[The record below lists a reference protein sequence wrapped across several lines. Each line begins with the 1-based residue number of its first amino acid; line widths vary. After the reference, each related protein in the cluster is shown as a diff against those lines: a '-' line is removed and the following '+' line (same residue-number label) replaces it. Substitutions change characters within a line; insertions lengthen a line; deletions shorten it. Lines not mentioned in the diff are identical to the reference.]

1 MTFKRSNIYAAILSF
16 LMIVAAL
23 WIQLTYQLEPCPL
36 CITQRIIFIVLVLLF
51 VFFVWLPLNFFVRII
66 YLLAIG
72 ITSIVGLIFS
82 ARHVLIQQKY
92 ITVPAE
98 CGIDLDYMFENF
110 PLMEAFNL
118 LFQGTGDCSKVDWTF
133 YGLSL
138 PMMAFLG
145 YLFFLIY
152 ALFIFKKLKNDI
164 KY

>member
-16 LMIVAAL
+16 LMIIAAL

-36 CITQRIIFIVLVLLF
+36 CITQRIIFIVLGLLF

-82 ARHVLIQQKY
+82 VRHVLIQQKY

-152 ALFIFKKLKNDI
+152 ALFIFKKI
-164 KY
+164 KK

>member
-1 MTFKRSNIYAAILSF
+1 
-16 LMIVAAL
+16 
-23 WIQLTYQLEPCPL
+23 
-36 CITQRIIFIVLVLLF
+36 VLGLLF

-72 ITSIVGLIFS
+72 ITSIAGLIFS

-92 ITVPAE
+92 IMVPAE

-118 LFQGTGDCSKVDWTF
+118 LFQGTGDCSRVDWTF

-152 ALFIFKKLKNDI
+152 ALFIFKKI
-164 KY
+164 KK

>member
-1 MTFKRSNIYAAILSF
+1 MTFKRSNIYAALLSF

-36 CITQRIIFIVLVLLF
+36 CITQRIIFIVLGLLF
-51 VFFVWLPLNFFVRII
+51 VFFVWLPLNLFVRII

-82 ARHVLIQQKY
+82 VRHILIQQKY

-152 ALFIFKKLKNDI
+152 ALVIFKKI
-164 KY
+164 KK

>member
-1 MTFKRSNIYAAILSF
+1 MTFKRSNIYAALLSF

-23 WIQLTYQLEPCPL
+23 WIQLTYQLDPCPL
-36 CITQRIIFIVLVLLF
+36 CITQRIIFIVLGLLF

-82 ARHVLIQQKY
+82 VRHVLIQQKY

-110 PLMEAFNL
+110 PLIEAFNL

-152 ALFIFKKLKNDI
+152 ALFIFKKI
-164 KY
+164 KK

>member
-1 MTFKRSNIYAAILSF
+1 MTFKRSNIYAALLSF

-36 CITQRIIFIVLVLLF
+36 CITQRIIFIVLGLLF

-66 YLLAIG
+66 YLIAIG

-152 ALFIFKKLKNDI
+152 ALFIFKKI
-164 KY
+164 KK

>member
-1 MTFKRSNIYAAILSF
+1 MTFKRSNIYAALLSF

-36 CITQRIIFIVLVLLF
+36 CITQRIIFIVLGLLF

-92 ITVPAE
+92 IMVPAE

-152 ALFIFKKLKNDI
+152 ALFIFKKI
-164 KY
+164 KK

>member
-1 MTFKRSNIYAAILSF
+1 MTFKRSNIYAALLSF

-36 CITQRIIFIVLVLLF
+36 CITQRIIFIVLGLLF

-98 CGIDLDYMFENF
+98 CGIDLEYMFENF

-118 LFQGTGDCSKVDWTF
+118 LFQGTGDCSKVDWSF

-152 ALFIFKKLKNDI
+152 ALFIFKKI
-164 KY
+164 KK

>member
-16 LMIVAAL
+16 SMIVAAL

-36 CITQRIIFIVLVLLF
+36 CITQRIIFIVLGLLF

-66 YLLAIG
+66 YLIAIG

-152 ALFIFKKLKNDI
+152 ALFIFKKI
-164 KY
+164 KK

>member
-1 MTFKRSNIYAAILSF
+1 
-16 LMIVAAL
+16 MIVAAL

-36 CITQRIIFIVLVLLF
+36 CITQRIIFIVLGLLF

-92 ITVPAE
+92 IMVPAE

-152 ALFIFKKLKNDI
+152 ALFIFKKI
-164 KY
+164 KK

>member
-1 MTFKRSNIYAAILSF
+1 
-16 LMIVAAL
+16 MIVAAL

-36 CITQRIIFIVLVLLF
+36 CITQRIIFIVLGLLF

-152 ALFIFKKLKNDI
+152 ALFIFKKI
-164 KY
+164 KK

>member
-1 MTFKRSNIYAAILSF
+1 MTFKRSNIYAALLSF

-36 CITQRIIFIVLVLLF
+36 CITQRIIFIVLGLLF
-51 VFFVWLPLNFFVRII
+51 VFFVWLPLNFFVRTI
-66 YLLAIG
+66 YLIAIG

-152 ALFIFKKLKNDI
+152 ALFIFKKI
-164 KY
+164 KK

>member
-36 CITQRIIFIVLVLLF
+36 CITQRIIFIVLGLLF

-98 CGIDLDYMFENF
+98 CGVDLDYMFENF

-118 LFQGTGDCSKVDWTF
+118 LFQGTGDCSRVDWTF

-152 ALFIFKKLKNDI
+152 ALFIFKKI
-164 KY
+164 KK

>member
-1 MTFKRSNIYAAILSF
+1 MTFKRSNIYAALLSF

-36 CITQRIIFIVLVLLF
+36 CITQRIIFIVLGLLF

-118 LFQGTGDCSKVDWTF
+118 LFQGTGDCSRVDWTF

-152 ALFIFKKLKNDI
+152 ALFIFKKI
-164 KY
+164 KK

>member
-1 MTFKRSNIYAAILSF
+1 MTFKRSNIFAALLSF

-36 CITQRIIFIVLVLLF
+36 CITQRIIFIVLGLLF

-82 ARHVLIQQKY
+82 VRHVLIQQKY

-152 ALFIFKKLKNDI
+152 ALFIFKKI
-164 KY
+164 KK

>member
-1 MTFKRSNIYAAILSF
+1 

-36 CITQRIIFIVLVLLF
+36 CITQRIIFIVLGLLF

-82 ARHVLIQQKY
+82 VRHVLIQQKY

-152 ALFIFKKLKNDI
+152 ALFIFKKI
-164 KY
+164 KK

>member
-1 MTFKRSNIYAAILSF
+1 MTFKRSNIYAALLSF

-36 CITQRIIFIVLVLLF
+36 CITQRIIFIVLGLLF

-72 ITSIVGLIFS
+72 ITSIVGVIFS
-82 ARHVLIQQKY
+82 VRHVLIQQKY

-152 ALFIFKKLKNDI
+152 ALFIFKKI
-164 KY
+164 KK

>member
-1 MTFKRSNIYAAILSF
+1 MTFKRSNIYAALLSF

-36 CITQRIIFIVLVLLF
+36 CITQRIIFIVLGLLF

-152 ALFIFKKLKNDI
+152 ALFIFKKI
-164 KY
+164 KK

>member
-1 MTFKRSNIYAAILSF
+1 
-16 LMIVAAL
+16 MIVAAL

-36 CITQRIIFIVLVLLF
+36 CITQRIIFIVLGLLF

-72 ITSIVGLIFS
+72 ITSIAGLIFS

-92 ITVPAE
+92 IMVPAE

-118 LFQGTGDCSKVDWTF
+118 LFQGTGDCSRVDWTF

-152 ALFIFKKLKNDI
+152 ALFVFKKI
-164 KY
+164 KK

>member
-1 MTFKRSNIYAAILSF
+1 
-16 LMIVAAL
+16 MIVAAL

-36 CITQRIIFIVLVLLF
+36 CITQRIIFIVLGLLF

-118 LFQGTGDCSKVDWTF
+118 LFQGTGDCSKVDWSF

-152 ALFIFKKLKNDI
+152 ALFIFKKI
-164 KY
+164 KK

>member
-1 MTFKRSNIYAAILSF
+1 MTFKRSNIYAALLSF

-36 CITQRIIFIVLVLLF
+36 CITQRIIFIVLGLLF
-51 VFFVWLPLNFFVRII
+51 VFFVWLPLNLFVRII

-152 ALFIFKKLKNDI
+152 ALVIFKKI
-164 KY
+164 KK

>member
-1 MTFKRSNIYAAILSF
+1 MTFKRSNIYAALLSF

-23 WIQLTYQLEPCPL
+23 WIQLTYQLDPCPL
-36 CITQRIIFIVLVLLF
+36 CITQRIIFIVLGLLF

-152 ALFIFKKLKNDI
+152 ALFIFKKI
-164 KY
+164 KK

>member
-1 MTFKRSNIYAAILSF
+1 MTFKRSNIYAALLSF

-36 CITQRIIFIVLVLLF
+36 CITQRIIFIVLGFLF

-152 ALFIFKKLKNDI
+152 ALFIFKKI
-164 KY
+164 KK

>member
-1 MTFKRSNIYAAILSF
+1 MTFKRSNIYAALLSF

-66 YLLAIG
+66 YLIAIG
-72 ITSIVGLIFS
+72 ITSMAGLIFS
-82 ARHVLIQQKY
+82 VRHVLIQQKY

-152 ALFIFKKLKNDI
+152 ALFIFKKI
-164 KY
+164 KK

>member
-1 MTFKRSNIYAAILSF
+1 MTFKRSNIYAALLSF

-36 CITQRIIFIVLVLLF
+36 CITQRIIFIVLGLLF
-51 VFFVWLPLNFFVRII
+51 VFFVWLPLNFFVKII

-152 ALFIFKKLKNDI
+152 ALFIFKKI
-164 KY
+164 KK

>member
-16 LMIVAAL
+16 SMIVAAL

-36 CITQRIIFIVLVLLF
+36 CITQRIIFIVLGLLF
-51 VFFVWLPLNFFVRII
+51 VFFVWLPLNFFVMII
-66 YLLAIG
+66 YLIAIG

-82 ARHVLIQQKY
+82 VRHVLIQQKY

-152 ALFIFKKLKNDI
+152 ALFIFKKI
-164 KY
+164 KK

>member
-36 CITQRIIFIVLVLLF
+36 CITQRIIFIVLGLLF

-110 PLMEAFNL
+110 PLLEAFNL

-152 ALFIFKKLKNDI
+152 ALFIFKKI
-164 KY
+164 KK

>member
-16 LMIVAAL
+16 LMILAAL

-36 CITQRIIFIVLVLLF
+36 CITQRIIFIVLGLLF

-152 ALFIFKKLKNDI
+152 ALFIFKKI
-164 KY
+164 KK

>member
-36 CITQRIIFIVLVLLF
+36 CITQRIIFIVLGLLF

-72 ITSIVGLIFS
+72 ITSIAGLIFS

-92 ITVPAE
+92 IMVPAE

-152 ALFIFKKLKNDI
+152 ALFIFKKI
-164 KY
+164 KK

>member
-36 CITQRIIFIVLVLLF
+36 CITQRIIFIVLGLLF

-82 ARHVLIQQKY
+82 VRHVLIQQKY

-152 ALFIFKKLKNDI
+152 ALFIFKKI
-164 KY
+164 KK

>member
-36 CITQRIIFIVLVLLF
+36 CITQRIIFIVLGLLF

-82 ARHVLIQQKY
+82 IRHVLIQQKY

-152 ALFIFKKLKNDI
+152 ALFIFKKI
-164 KY
+164 KK

>member
-1 MTFKRSNIYAAILSF
+1 MTFKRSNIYAALLSF

-36 CITQRIIFIVLVLLF
+36 CITQRIIFIVLGLLF
-51 VFFVWLPLNFFVRII
+51 LFFVWLPLNFFVKIL

-72 ITSIVGLIFS
+72 IASIVGLIFS
-82 ARHVLIQQKY
+82 ARHILIQQKY

-152 ALFIFKKLKNDI
+152 ALFIFKKI
-164 KY
+164 KK

>member
-1 MTFKRSNIYAAILSF
+1 MTFKRSNIYAALLSF

-36 CITQRIIFIVLVLLF
+36 CITQRIIFIVLGLLF
-51 VFFVWLPLNFFVRII
+51 IFFVWLPLNFFVRII

-152 ALFIFKKLKNDI
+152 ALFIFKKI
-164 KY
+164 KK

>member
-36 CITQRIIFIVLVLLF
+36 CITQRIIFIVLGLLF

-66 YLLAIG
+66 YLIAIG

-152 ALFIFKKLKNDI
+152 ALFIFKKI
-164 KY
+164 KK

>member
-1 MTFKRSNIYAAILSF
+1 
-16 LMIVAAL
+16 MIVAAL

-36 CITQRIIFIVLVLLF
+36 CITQRIIFIVLGLLF

-66 YLLAIG
+66 YIIAIG

-152 ALFIFKKLKNDI
+152 ALFIFKKI
-164 KY
+164 KK

>member
-36 CITQRIIFIVLVLLF
+36 CITQRIIFIVLGLLF

-72 ITSIVGLIFS
+72 ITSIAGLIFS

-152 ALFIFKKLKNDI
+152 ALFIFKKI
-164 KY
+164 KK

>member
-1 MTFKRSNIYAAILSF
+1 MTFKRSNIYAALLSF

-36 CITQRIIFIVLVLLF
+36 CITQRIIFIVLGLLF

-82 ARHVLIQQKY
+82 VRHVLIQQKY

-152 ALFIFKKLKNDI
+152 ALFIFKKI
-164 KY
+164 KK

>member
-1 MTFKRSNIYAAILSF
+1 
-16 LMIVAAL
+16 MIVAAL

-36 CITQRIIFIVLVLLF
+36 CITQRIIFIVLGLLF

-82 ARHVLIQQKY
+82 VRHVLIQQKY

-152 ALFIFKKLKNDI
+152 ALFIFKKI
-164 KY
+164 KK

>member
-36 CITQRIIFIVLVLLF
+36 CITQRIIFIVLGLLF

-66 YLLAIG
+66 YLLAIV

-110 PLMEAFNL
+110 PLLEAFNL

-152 ALFIFKKLKNDI
+152 ALFIFKTI
-164 KY
+164 KK

>member
-36 CITQRIIFIVLVLLF
+36 CITQRIIFIVLGLLF

-66 YLLAIG
+66 YLIAIG

-92 ITVPAE
+92 IMVPAE

-152 ALFIFKKLKNDI
+152 ALFIFKKI
-164 KY
+164 KK

>member
-1 MTFKRSNIYAAILSF
+1 MTFKRSNIYAAIISF

-36 CITQRIIFIVLVLLF
+36 CITQRIIFIVLGLLF

-152 ALFIFKKLKNDI
+152 ALFIFKKI
-164 KY
+164 KK